1 MVLTI
6 WLQHIL
12 KVKGKSQAEWHK
24 SVIAVFGILRQDDLE
39 FQESLSY
46 AGRPAQNQREKERKE
61 LNPEPPPS
69 FPLR

>member
-12 KVKGKSQAEWHK
+12 KVEGKSQAEWHK

-39 FQESLSY
+39 FEAHPSY
-46 AGRPAQNQREKERKE
+46 MQRLDLRNQHKQG
-61 LNPEPPPS
+61 L
-69 FPLR
+69 FAVGYML

>member
-39 FQESLSY
+39 FE
-46 AGRPAQNQREKERKE
+46 AWPK
-61 LNPEPPPS
+61 
-69 FPLR
+69 